1 MTKKKQLPF
10 DEIAMK
16 ESRTLNKKHMWKVRK
31 HRATHENKRQQERMR
46 IVIRMI
52 RCVN

>member
-16 ESRTLNKKHMWKVRK
+16 ESRTLNKNICGKSGSIGLHMRTSGSKK
-31 HRATHENKRQQERMR
+31 E
-46 IVIRMI
+46 
-52 RCVN
+52 

>member
-16 ESRTLNKKHMWKVRK
+16 KSRTLNKNICGKSGSIGLHMGTSCSKKEWKL
-31 HRATHENKRQQERMR
+31 
-46 IVIRMI
+46 
-52 RCVN
+52 